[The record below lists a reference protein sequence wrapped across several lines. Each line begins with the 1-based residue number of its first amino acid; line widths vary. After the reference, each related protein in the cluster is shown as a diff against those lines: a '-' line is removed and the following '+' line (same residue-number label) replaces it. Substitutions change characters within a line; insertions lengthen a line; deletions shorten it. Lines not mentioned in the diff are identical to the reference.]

1 MEGNNALHSQG
12 PAPDRTYSSVG
23 HADVDGD
30 SPVFAGR
37 LQHGRADD
45 SDPAYGWALDF
56 YDIVWNWTRCP
67 VAQAESA
74 ENPSYDNK
82 DLVY

>member
-12 PAPDRTYSSVG
+12 PAPDRTYSSAG

-37 LQHGRADD
+37 LQHGRAVN

-56 YDIVWNWTRCP
+56 YDFVWNWTRCP